1 MFLSEDNETWT
12 EADVY
17 TEDHE
22 RYYFSCM
29 PGRYIRLMTGD
40 PGEELDCVWAIAELE
55 VLIQAEE

>member
-1 MFLSEDNETWT
+1 
-12 EADVY
+12 
-17 TEDHE
+17 
-22 RYYFSCM
+22 M